1 MPGKHYP
8 DPSKPQKKQP
18 KRAPPTPA
26 PPTRTNASAID
37 DQSTEEPSR
46 VMRND
51 TTVTRPQ
58 HLTPR
63 QDVRAQQAQGAA
75 HEREEGSQL
84 RRRYAGWRAAQE
96 QGENVVAA
104 GANEFEQLLN
114 VQGAQDEGE
123 VQEAEEMQVEQ
134 EQRERPPR
142 RKNSGALTRQR
153 RERAIARRAE
163 AARQQRE
170 GAEAARRQQEESE
183 RQVAQQSVNA
193 PMTEREV
200 LGREDD
206 EDRPQRSGQ
215 RVRTRAERKEQRD
228 RKTEKR
234 RLEKLKRRAEVQL
247 RFEAR
252 IAGEGETFLMDET
265 PALTGQQS
273 HPPVRQPAPT
283 RHAGQLGR
291 QHGEMNWSTFG
302 PGNQRQPFR
311 VDNFVRGDIPPASS
325 GGRQLR
331 RDQDFN
337 RQYAPPPPPP
347 PRGNGP
353 SQYGEQAFA
362 ALRAQH
368 ADQANNAA
376 AVASGRRSGGES
388 LERRD
393 QDK

>member
-163 AARQQRE
+163 AARQQ
-170 GAEAARRQQEESE
+170 QEEAE
-183 RQVAQQSVNA
+183 QWTAQQTANL
-193 PMTEREV
+193 PLTERDV

-206 EDRPQRSGQ
+206 EGRPQRSGQ
-215 RVRTRAERKEQRD
+215 RIRTRAERKEQRD

-234 RLEKLKRRAEVQL
+234 RLEKLKRRAEEQV

-252 IAGEGETFLMDET
+252 IAAEGETFLMDET
-265 PALTGQQS
+265 AAVARQQALAST
-273 HPPVRQPAPT
+273 RQPATP
-283 RHAGQLGR
+283 RYAGQLGR

-302 PGNQRQPFR
+302 PGNQRQPLR
-311 VDNFVRGDIPPASS
+311 VDNFVRGGIPPASS